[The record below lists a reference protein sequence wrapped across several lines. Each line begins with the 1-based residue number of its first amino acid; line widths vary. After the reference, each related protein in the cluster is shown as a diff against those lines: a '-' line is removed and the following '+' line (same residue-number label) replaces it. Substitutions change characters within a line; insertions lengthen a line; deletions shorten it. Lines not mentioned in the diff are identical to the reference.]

1 MRIKSLILWRNCQSG
16 AVEEVTLHPDKD
28 AAEFYLG
35 RANSP
40 ERTAEVIAE
49 VWIRRAPDL
58 QPYRSGK
65 AARKMAIN
73 TDLQQEATA
82 RGQGCNMKNPHIEQ
96 LENAGARIR
105 AGQRV
110 HIRRE
115 WQDAGDDKF
124 IWVAIEDEDGGRVR
138 ISAVNT
144 GLMIP
149 SNQVVE
155 TRMLEEG
162 K

>member
-1 MRIKSLILWRNCQSG
+1 
-16 AVEEVTLHPDKD
+16 VEDVTLHPDKD

-35 RANSP
+35 RSNSL

-58 QPYRSGK
+58 RPYRIGK
-65 AARKMAIN
+65 AGRKKAIN
-73 TDLQQEATA
+73 TDLQREAPA
-82 RGQGCNMKNPHIEQ
+82 RGQGCNMQNPHIEQ
-96 LENAGARIR
+96 LENAGSRIR

-115 WQDAGDDKF
+115 WQDEGDDKY

-138 ISAVNT
+138 ITAVNT

-149 SNQVVE
+149 TNQVVE

-162 K
+162 Q

>member
-1 MRIKSLILWRNCQSG
+1 MKHDEKTLIDG
-16 AVEEVTLHPDKD
+16 FTTIDPEEL
-28 AAEFYLG
+28 LL
-35 RANSP
+35 RAIV
-40 ERTAEVIAE
+40 R
-49 VWIRRAPDL
+49 D
-58 QPYRSGK
+58 Q
-65 AARKMAIN
+65 AR
-73 TDLQQEATA
+73 QEAVTH
-82 RGQGCNMKNPHIEQ
+82 P
-96 LENAGARIR
+96 IR

-124 IWVAIEDEDGGRVR
+124 IWVAVEDEDGGRVR

-144 GLMIP
+144 GLMIA

-155 TRMLEEG
+155 TRMLEEVA

>member
-1 MRIKSLILWRNCQSG
+1 MNRLADYHWKIDSLGWTTLYKGDPANENTLIDGFTTIDPEEAVLRAIVRDQS
-16 AVEEVTLHPDKD
+16 PQ
-28 AAEFYLG
+28 LG
-35 RANSP
+35 KP
-40 ERTAEVIAE
+40 
-49 VWIRRAPDL
+49 
-58 QPYRSGK
+58 
-65 AARKMAIN
+65 
-73 TDLQQEATA
+73 
-82 RGQGCNMKNPHIEQ
+82 
-96 LENAGARIR
+96 IR